1 MDKNNVSAKEAL
13 KMLMDGNKRF
23 VSNTLNHPR
32 TDQARRSMLTEGQAP
47 FAIVLS
53 CADSRVDP
61 NIAFDQ
67 GLGDLFVIRVAGNVA
82 RHKILGSIE
91 YAVQHLGTKLVF
103 VLGHEKCGAVTASM
117 EPAEVEGHVGAIVE
131 VIKPAV
137 YLARHQDGDLLE
149 NAIKNNA
156 LMVKEHISDSLPIL
170 NRAVKEGGLE
180 VVSGYYKLGS
190 GEVEILD
197 KVADFVA

>member
-1 MDKNNVSAKEAL
+1 MEKNIISAKEAL
-13 KMLMDGNKRF
+13 KALMDGNKRF
-23 VSNTLNHPR
+23 ISDELTHPR
-32 TDQARRSMLTEGQAP
+32 HGGARKQELTGGQAP

-53 CADSRVDP
+53 CSDSRVDP

-82 RHKILGSIE
+82 KDKVLGSIE
-91 YAVQHLGTKLVF
+91 YAVEHLGTKLIF

-117 EPAEVEGHVGAIVE
+117 EPAVFEGHVGAIVE

-137 YLARHQDGDLLE
+137 YLARHQDGDDLE

-156 LMVKEHISDSLPIL
+156 LMVKEHITDSLPVL
-170 NRAVKEGGLE
+170 NRAIKEKGVE
-180 VVSGYYKLGS
+180 VVSGYYKLET

-197 KVADFVA
+197 KAPGFVA